1 MSTATNKSQ
10 KNNQQTKT
18 RKIKIKIELTM
29 TNNGINSYHLSIKDR
44 NLRVETNHNLQTNTG
59 GSYGICPIDPLLLKL
74 ENKIEKS
81 LKSLAKNYPPDKSCL
96 ESGNT
101 GITG

>member
-1 MSTATNKSQ
+1 MTNKQ
-10 KNNQQTKT
+10 KT
-18 RKIKIKIELTM
+18 RKIKIKIELTT
-29 TNNGINSYHLSIKDR
+29 TNNGIDSYHLSIRDR
-44 NLRVETNHNLQTNTG
+44 NLRVEADTNFHTNTG
-59 GSYGICPIDPLLLKL
+59 SSMISPIDPFLLKL

-81 LKSLAKNYPPDKSCL
+81 LKSLAKKHPPDKSCL